1 MKKERA
7 PAQIVSCPHCSW
19 KGSAR
24 GLYTHCRM
32 GHPNKAL
39 PETKGTRV
47 WATIHPQGEKPVKST
62 TKPIKSKKRSRLEY
76 EDRVLRLIEIY
87 IKGQMGY
94 MEQNPTN
101 EKVYQLAG
109 IPLDSELNK
118 ALGEKILKE
127 LGKIREK

>member
-1 MKKERA
+1 
-7 PAQIVSCPHCSW
+7 
-19 KGSAR
+19 
-24 GLYTHCRM
+24 M

-118 ALGEKILKE
+118 ALGEKILRE